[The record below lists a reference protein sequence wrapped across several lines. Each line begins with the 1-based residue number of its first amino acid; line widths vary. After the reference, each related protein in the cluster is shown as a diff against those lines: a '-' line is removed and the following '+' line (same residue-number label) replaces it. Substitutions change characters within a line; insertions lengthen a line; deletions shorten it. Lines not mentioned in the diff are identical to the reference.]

1 MVVEMHETFKKIGH
15 LPVNVHFTMN
25 RYPIRNHQCV
35 ISKAGFTKTMKSHPI
50 PESILFPTED
60 NFDPTIPDC
69 RRFRWKE
76 NVKFLLQYF
85 LTPEYDVP
93 GEISLSDIFVT
104 LTHNNFNKKNNFN
117 KNLDSLNSMKHW
129 KIFAI

>member
-1 MVVEMHETFKKIGH
+1 MHETFQKIGH

-35 ISKAGFTKTMKSHPI
+35 ISKAGFTKTIKSHPI

-60 NFDPTIPDC
+60 NFDPTLPDC

-76 NVKFLLQYF
+76 HVKFLFEKSSGVEKESRGILDIESSSPVIASDA
-85 LTPEYDVP
+85 LR
-93 GEISLSDIFVT
+93 LSPIDY
-104 LTHNNFNKKNNFN
+104 
-117 KNLDSLNSMKHW
+117 
-129 KIFAI
+129 